1 MEGGQLNRVLFVVQA
16 RMASTRLPGK
26 ILLSMPLGSTLTIL
40 DRVLTAAESSKF
52 FGKVIVATSVDPQ
65 NSSVIELCT
74 QRNIEVFV
82 GDEENVYSRF
92 YSVVNR
98 ESYDYIVR
106 LTADNPMLDSFYMD
120 EVIKQHI
127 HSSFDYTRSKGL
139 PLGMNIEIFS
149 KKPFLSLNE
158 LDLTANE
165 KEHVTLALHRREG
178 YTGQYFEFKNKGSEI
193 RLTVDYPQDYALA
206 SLLYS
211 LSKTQ
216 STPPSLDF
224 ILQQKSVQPWLFE
237 INANLEQIV
246 PQ

>member
-1 MEGGQLNRVLFVVQA
+1 MEGGPLNRVLFIVQA

-26 ILLSMPLGSTLTIL
+26 ILLSMPIGSTQTIL
-40 DRVLTAAESSKF
+40 DRVLNAAERSSY
-52 FGKVIVATSVDPQ
+52 FGKVVVATSVDPQ
-65 NSSVIELCT
+65 NAPVIELCT

-92 YSVVNR
+92 FSVVQR

-106 LTADNPMLDSFYMD
+106 LTADNPLLDPDYID
-120 EVIKQHI
+120 IVIKHHI
-127 HSSFDYTRSKGL
+127 NSTFDYTRSKGL
-139 PLGMNIEIFS
+139 PLGMNVEVFS
-149 KKPFLSLNE
+149 KQPFLTLNQ
-158 LDLTANE
+158 LALTDNE
-165 KEHVTLALHRREG
+165 KEHVTLGFHRREG
-178 YTGQYFEFKNKGSEI
+178 YHGQIFEFEGKGSEI

-211 LSKTQ
+211 LAESENRK
-216 STPPSLDF
+216 PSLDF
-224 ILQQKSVQPWLFE
+224 ILQQKTEQPWLFE

>member
-40 DRVLTAAESSKF
+40 DRVLTAAESSKY

-65 NSSVIELCT
+65 NSPVLDLCS

-92 YSVVNR
+92 FSVVQR

-106 LTADNPMLDSFYMD
+106 LTADNPLLDPDYID
-120 EVIKQHI
+120 IVIKHHI
-127 HSSFDYTRSKGL
+127 NSTFDYTRSKGL
-139 PLGMNIEIFS
+139 PLGMNVEVFS
-149 KKPFLSLNE
+149 KQPFLTLNQ
-158 LDLTANE
+158 LALTDNE
-165 KEHVTLALHRREG
+165 KEHVTLGFNRREG
-178 YTGQYFEFKNKGSEI
+178 YHGQIIEFEGKGSEI
-193 RLTVDYPQDYALA
+193 RLTVDYPQDYALT

-216 STPPSLDF
+216 NTLPSLDF
-224 ILQQKSVQPWLFE
+224 ILQQKSEQPWLFE